1 MTLEHR
7 ASMKLGPHDLSPRP
21 IQIVPFGTYGAGV
34 WTAHPIGLLI
44 VVGLIFMGLIGLP
57 EARWFFAG
65 VFPLG
70 GLCGYLLW
78 RSHRHSLAGEPKI
91 ISIN

>member
-7 ASMKLGPHDLSPRP
+7 RTMKSAPQDLSPHS

-34 WTAHPIGLLI
+34 WTAHPIGLVI
-44 VVGLIFMGLIGLP
+44 VFGLIFMGLIGLP

-65 VFPLG
+65 AIPLG
-70 GLCGYLLW
+70 GLCGFLLW
-78 RSHRHSLAGEPKI
+78 LRHR
-91 ISIN
+91 